1 MGGAPL
7 ETLQPAMSVTGLDEG
22 EVDGIGLR
30 EVAQELPQ
38 RAQRP
43 AKAPLREGRSSEDLV
58 QCGNA
63 LSPPNITML
72 TIKPS

>member
-30 EVAQELPQ
+30 EVAQGTST
-38 RAQRP
+38 ACTTT
-43 AKAPLREGRSSEDLV
+43 S
-58 QCGNA
+58 
-63 LSPPNITML
+63 
-72 TIKPS
+72 